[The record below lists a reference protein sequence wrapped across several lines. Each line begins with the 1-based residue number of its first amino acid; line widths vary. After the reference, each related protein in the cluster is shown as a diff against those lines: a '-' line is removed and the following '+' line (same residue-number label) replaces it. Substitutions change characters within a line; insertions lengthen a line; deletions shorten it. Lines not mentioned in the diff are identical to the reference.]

1 MCIRDRD
8 TIFKKEWDRL
18 HTQKDTLLPTNN
30 NVMIAEV
37 DCSKDSFCEHFI
49 AFDITDLTYP
59 FIGYSYYNEPF
70 KLYDGAMEYPA
81 LRTFLFDYFERSC
94 VYNTKWCTEEETL
107 LVKKMN
113 GMTLDELIKSHM
125 DYNYETKVVTDT
137 FEKWRMELQEKF
149 TKRMHE
155 VQKETNERDK
165 LANVI
170 FYFIQKQFPQK
181 EINST
186 LLQVKKVYKQKQDIK
201 NDT

>member
-1 MCIRDRD
+1 
-8 TIFKKEWDRL
+8 
-18 HTQKDTLLPTNN
+18 
-30 NVMIAEV
+30 
-37 DCSKDSFCEHFI
+37 
-49 AFDITDLTYP
+49 
-59 FIGYSYYNEPF
+59 
-70 KLYDGAMEYPA
+70 AMEYPA